1 LERVADDYI
10 VIIQIGAILAVFV
23 AFFDRIRTLLSGL
36 CRGERH
42 SLDLAKAIIVA
53 FIPAAVLGFIFKDMI
68 TAYLFSVEVVAAALV
83 VGGLIILVFEHLLPR
98 KSAESADEVAAI
110 SWRAALTIGLC
121 QCFALIPGTSRS
133 LATILGGRV
142 AGLSH
147 GAATEFSFLVGLLTL
162 SAASVYKMWALG
174 PALTQV
180 YPAGPASV
188 GLLVAAVTAFVSVK
202 WLVGYVS
209 RNGLG
214 VFAWYR
220 IALGGAVLA
229 ILALK

>member
-1 LERVADDYI
+1 
-10 VIIQIGAILAVFV
+10 
-23 AFFDRIRTLLSGL
+23 
-36 CRGERH
+36 
-42 SLDLAKAIIVA
+42 
-53 FIPAAVLGFIFKDMI
+53 
-68 TAYLFSVEVVAAALV
+68 
-83 VGGLIILVFEHLLPR
+83 
-98 KSAESADEVAAI
+98 
-110 SWRAALTIGLC
+110 LTVGLC

-147 GAATEFSFLVGLLTL
+147 AAATEFSFLVGLLTL
-162 SAASVYKMWALG
+162 SAASIYKMWALG
-174 PALTQV
+174 PALAQV

-220 IALGGAVLA
+220 IALGGVILA
-229 ILALK
+229 TLALK